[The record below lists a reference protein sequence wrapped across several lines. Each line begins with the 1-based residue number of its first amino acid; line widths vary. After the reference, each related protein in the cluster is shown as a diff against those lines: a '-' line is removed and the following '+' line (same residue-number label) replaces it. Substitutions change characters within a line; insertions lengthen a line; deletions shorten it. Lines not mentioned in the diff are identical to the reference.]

1 MKFKKMTKSI
11 VSGLTALMIIAGN
24 MTSPISAEDKTTAF
38 PGAEGGGM
46 YATGA
51 RGAQNQEI
59 YHVTNLNDSGSGS
72 FRDAVSESNRIIVF
86 DVAGNIELVNALNIT
101 GSNLTILG
109 QTAPGDGI
117 CIKNNTTGIY
127 GDNIILRYLRFRMGD
142 QLTIEDDSIGGRGH
156 KNIIIDHCSI
166 SWSVD
171 ECASFYDNTNFT
183 MQWCIIA
190 QSLKESVH
198 DKGSHGYGGIWG
210 GENTSYHHNLIAHH
224 DSRNPRI
231 ATAGIEA
238 AQTDVTKQT
247 DLTDLRNNVIY
258 NWGGNSAYGGENGAP
273 VNIINCYY
281 KYGPSTSSS
290 KRERIFQISAKKE
303 GDNSGTNNLNCPGW
317 GTDLYVSGNYVYG
330 SAAITADNTKGV
342 DFDSNTKTYGLWT
355 DETITDEEKIVHNRY
370 INDYP
375 VTTDTAE
382 DAYKKVLSGA
392 GASISRDAVDEQ
404 LINDVKNGTGS
415 LINTPS
421 EAGGYPELNGVK
433 AKDSDNDGIPNE
445 WEDKNGLDKFDKS
458 DALQISSEGYTNLE
472 IYANA
477 LADGSYVRDTSYDPD
492 VPDYDPSADATPAPD
507 TTPEPEKK
515 LVNQW
520 IAADGDEKKAAGTE
534 FMPGLT
540 ALIELSSKKNDQV
553 TFEDGEV
560 FNFAITS
567 STNGS
572 LKNGKVSGNVL
583 RYEAPQDGVFTI
595 YGYTVSGTKTFYVIK
610 EDAGALTEAYS
621 KEYTGSSIPVK
632 YSVDVKKGDIYY
644 FFIDGSKMRFCS
656 AKLEE
661 YVESPT
667 PVPTTPPTD
676 TPTLQPTTA
685 PTSQPT
691 TAPTSQPTDE
701 PDTNPI
707 IKSVSAK
714 VDNGEI
720 AVSFTVENM
729 PNGQKYIVA
738 GYENGHL
745 KSMTVTDSTETKLAS
760 EGVTKVKVF
769 AWNSISEMEPLCSAG
784 WTVVQ

>member
-1 MKFKKMTKSI
+1 MNTNVITSKLKKNIKRFICS
-11 VSGLTALMIIAGN
+11 LTALMIIAGN
-24 MTSPISAEDKTTAF
+24 ITYPISAEDKITAF

-72 FRDAVSESNRIIVF
+72 FRDAVSKSNRIIVF

-109 QTAPGDGI
+109 QTAPGNGI

-183 MQWCIIA
+183 MQWCIIS

-198 DKGSHGYGGIWG
+198 GKGNHGYGGIWG
-210 GENTSYHHNLIAHH
+210 GENASYHHNLIAHH

-238 AQTDVTKQT
+238 AQNDVTKQT

-273 VNIINCYY
+273 VNIVNCYY
-281 KYGPSTSSS
+281 KYGPSTDKG

-303 GDNSGTNNLNCPGW
+303 GDNTGTNNLNCPGW

-330 SAAITADNTKGV
+330 STTVTADNTKGV

-355 DETITDEEKIVHNRY
+355 DETITEEEKTVHNRY

-375 VTTDTAE
+375 IITDTAE
-382 DAYKKVLSGA
+382 EAYEKVISGA

-421 EAGGYPELNGVK
+421 EAGGYPELSGTK

-458 DALQISSEGYTNLE
+458 DSLKITPDGYTNLE
-472 IYANA
+472 VYSNA
-477 LADGSYVRDTSYDPD
+477 LADGSYVRNTAYDPD
-492 VPDYDPSADATPAPD
+492 IPDYDPSTDATPAPD
-507 TTPEPEKK
+507 TTPEPAKK
-515 LVNQW
+515 LVHQW
-520 IAADGDEKKAAGTE
+520 IAADGDEKKSAGTE

-540 ALIELSSKKNDQV
+540 GLIELSSKKNDQV

-560 FNFAITS
+560 FNFAVTS
-567 STNGS
+567 GTNGRW
-572 LKNGKVSGNVL
+572 KNGKVTGNVL
-583 RYEAPQDGVFTI
+583 RYEAPQDGVFTM
-595 YGYTVSGTKTFYVIK
+595 YGYTVSDTKTFYVLK
-610 EDAGALTEAYS
+610 EESGVLTDVYS
-621 KEYTGSSIPVK
+621 NEYTGASIPIK
-632 YSVDVKKGDIYY
+632 YTIEVNKGDIYY
-644 FFIDGSKMRFCS
+644 FLIDSSKMRFCS

-661 YVESPT
+661 YEVQTT
-667 PVPTTPPTD
+667 PIPTTPPTD
-676 TPTLQPTTA
+676 
-685 PTSQPT
+685 
-691 TAPTSQPTDE
+691 E
-701 PDTNPI
+701 PDTKPI
-707 IKSVSAK
+707 IRELNAVADDEKIS
-714 VDNGEI
+714 
-720 AVSFTVENM
+720 VSFTAENM
-729 PNGQKYIVA
+729 PDGQKYIVA
-738 GYENGHL
+738 GYRDGYL
-745 KSMTVTDSTETKLAS
+745 KAVIVTDSTELQITS
-760 EGVTKVKVF
+760 EEVTEVKVF
-769 AWNSISEMEPLCSAG
+769 AWNSISDMYPLCGAKTTS
-784 WTVVQ
+784 VHP